1 MKIAQPVMQKRQAEI
16 KSKFSGDPKKQQEE
30 LGKLMNEFGSPLA
43 GCLPLIVQMPVLFAL
58 FATLRGSPFADVP
71 YNINLK
77 VVPQDQVAAIDPKPY
92 KSPRHSIFITE
103 KSHFPVVATIPSGT
117 KLGTEES
124 VKVNLQTTNG
134 NSYSEVLSKY
144 DNVSKFLPTWTVSKG
159 SENLKVSQDGTVTA
173 LKPGDA
179 TIEAKIP
186 GLAAKSGF
194 LFIKALGQVGF
205 YVDGKIN
212 WDIATLVGA
221 FGLTLLLSQVLSSQG
236 MPANPQQSTANKITP
251 VMITGMFLFFPLPAG
266 VLLYMVVAN
275 IFQAF
280 QTFLLNKEALPEN
293 LKVSQDG
300 TVTAIKP
307 GDATIEAKIPGL
319 AAKSGFLFIKALG
332 QVGFYVDG
340 SINWDIAALVGAF
353 GLTLLLSQVLSSQGM
368 PSNPQ
373 QSTANKITPV
383 MITGMFLFFPLP
395 AGVLL
400 YMVVANIFQ
409 AFQTFLLN
417 KEALPE
423 NLQKILD
430 QQLLAKNEV
439 ITTSAST
446 ISDKRLPFEPNSKK

>member
-1 MKIAQPVMQKRQAEI
+1 VIGFISEKLLIPILDFFYGLVPSYGLAIVALTVVIRVALFPLSAGSIRSARRMKIAQPVMQKRQAEI

-77 VVPQDQVAAIDPKPY
+77 ILPQEQVATIDPKPY
-92 KSPRHSIFITE
+92 TSPRHSIFITE
-103 KSHFPVVATIPSGT
+103 KAHYPVVATIPNGT

-124 VKVNLQTTNG
+124 VKINLQTTDG
-134 NSYSEVLSKY
+134 GSYSELLSKF
-144 DNVSKFLPTWTVSKG
+144 DNGSKFEPTWKVSKG
-159 SENLKVSQDGTVTA
+159 SEFLKVSDSGVVT
-173 LKPGDA
+173 P
-179 TIEAKIP
+179 
-186 GLAAKSGF
+186 
-194 LFIKALGQVGF
+194 
-205 YVDGKIN
+205 
-212 WDIATLVGA
+212 
-221 FGLTLLLSQVLSSQG
+221 
-236 MPANPQQSTANKITP
+236 
-251 VMITGMFLFFPLPAG
+251 
-266 VLLYMVVAN
+266 
-275 IFQAF
+275 
-280 QTFLLNKEALPEN
+280 
-293 LKVSQDG
+293 
-300 TVTAIKP
+300 IKP

-353 GLTLLLSQVLSSQGM
+353 GLTLLLSQVLSGQGM
-368 PSNPQ
+368 PANPQ

-409 AFQTFLLN
+409 ALQTFLLN
-417 KEALPE
+417 KEALPD

-430 QQLLAKNEV
+430 DQLLQKNK
-439 ITTSAST
+439 IAST
-446 ISDKRLPFEPNSKK
+446 GPPLSDKRLPFEPNSKK

>member
-16 KSKFSGDPKKQQEE
+16 KSKFAGNAKKQQEE

-77 VVPQDQVAAIDPKPY
+77 ILPQEQIATIEPKPFT
-92 KSPRHSIFITE
+92 SPRHSIFINERT
-103 KSHFPVVATIPSGT
+103 HFPVVASLPNGT
-117 KLGTEES
+117 KLGLEDTL
-124 VKVNLQTTNG
+124 KINLQTTSGSN
-134 NSYSEVLSKY
+134 YSEVLTKY
-144 DNVSKFLPTWTVSKG
+144 DEGSRFLPSWSVSKG
-159 SENLKVSQDGTVTA
+159 SENVKISDEGVVT
-173 LKPGDA
+173 P
-179 TIEAKIP
+179 I
-186 GLAAKSGF
+186 
-194 LFIKALGQVGF
+194 
-205 YVDGKIN
+205 
-212 WDIATLVGA
+212 
-221 FGLTLLLSQVLSSQG
+221 
-236 MPANPQQSTANKITP
+236 
-251 VMITGMFLFFPLPAG
+251 
-266 VLLYMVVAN
+266 
-275 IFQAF
+275 
-280 QTFLLNKEALPEN
+280 QT
-293 LKVSQDG
+293 
-300 TVTAIKP
+300 

-340 SINWDIAALVGAF
+340 SINWDIATLVGAF
-353 GLTLLLSQVLSSQGM
+353 GLTLLLSQYLSGQGM

-409 AFQTFLLN
+409 ALQTFILN
-417 KEALPE
+417 KEALPD

-430 QQLLAKNEV
+430 EQLLNKDTVISTSPSINE
-439 ITTSAST
+439 
-446 ISDKRLPFEPNSKK
+446 KRLPFEPNSKK